1 MTKYRLTFAQV
12 GTSNPVLVFDNGLT
26 PDIACVRT
34 ATGAFEFSG
43 TDIPDAEKLRLFMS
57 PVECEN
63 QGSGEPVIASVVN
76 QGALRV
82 IGRQVTDG
90 TISDF
95 DMATGV
101 YIPMVLHVYP

>member
-1 MTKYRLTFAQV
+1 MIKYRLTFAQA
-12 GTSNPVLVFDNGLT
+12 GTSNPVLVFDSPEASG
-26 PDIACVRT
+26 ISCARVSE
-34 ATGAFEFSG
+34 GVFEFSG
-43 TDIPDAEKLRLFMS
+43 ASIPDAENCRLFIS

-90 TISDF
+90 AISDF

>member
-1 MTKYRLTFAQV
+1 MMKYRFTFAQA
-12 GTSNPVLVFDNGLT
+12 GTSDPVLSFDNGLT
-26 PDIACVRT
+26 PDISCARM

-43 TDIPDAEKLRLFMS
+43 TDIPDAENLRLFIS

-63 QGSGEPVIASVVN
+63 QGSGEPVTASVVN

-90 TISDF
+90 AISDF
-95 DMATGV
+95 DMAEGV